1 LEQLDGMTL
10 SSPSGDAQLAL
21 FAPYCGGLRR
31 EQALRNALEQ
41 LPLGQ
46 FDGERARSDAQ
57 PHRYLLTWS
66 PANAPLQTCR
76 CELRF
81 QEQRHQRYP
90 FECPAHQLLDWL
102 MQVVEAGRQDL
113 PDSFWQWLLLEQI
126 GEDGSP

>member
-1 LEQLDGMTL
+1 MTL
-10 SSPSGDAQLAL
+10 SSPSSDAQLAL

-31 EQALRNALEQ
+31 EQSLRHALEQ

-46 FDGERARSDAQ
+46 FDGERVRSGSP

-66 PANAPLQTCR
+66 SANAPLQTCR

-81 QEQRHQRYP
+81 QEQGDQLYP

-126 GEDGSP
+126 EEDGSP

>member
-1 LEQLDGMTL
+1 MTL

-31 EQALRNALEQ
+31 EQALRHALEQ

-46 FDGERARSDAQ
+46 FGGERARSDAQ
-57 PHRYLLTWS
+57 PHRYRLSWS

-81 QEQRHQRYP
+81 EDCADQRYP
-90 FECPAHQLLDWL
+90 FVCTAHQLLDWL
-102 MQVVEAGRQDL
+102 MQAVEAGRQDL
-113 PDSFWQWLLLEQI
+113 PDSFCQWLLLEQI
-126 GEDGSP
+126 AGDGSP

>member
-1 LEQLDGMTL
+1 MR
-10 SSPSGDAQLAL
+10 
-21 FAPYCGGLRR
+21 GLRR
-31 EQALRNALEQ
+31 EQALRHALEQ
-41 LPLGQ
+41 LPLSQ
-46 FDGERARSDAQ
+46 FDGERIRSGAQ

-66 PANAPLQTCR
+66 LANAPLQTCR

-81 QEQRHQRYP
+81 QEQADQLYP

-102 MQVVEAGRQDL
+102 MQVVETGRQDL

>member
-1 LEQLDGMTL
+1 MTL

-21 FAPYCGGLRR
+21 FAPYCGGLHR
-31 EQALRNALEQ
+31 EQALRHALEQ

-46 FDGERARSDAQ
+46 FDGERGCSGAQ
-57 PHRYLLTWS
+57 PHRYLLNWS
-66 PANAPLQTCR
+66 AANAPLQTCR

-81 QEQRHQRYP
+81 RGQGDQLYP